1 MVWVKFKTWMDDVVI
16 CYTHNTCK
24 QWSSNKNIIRV
35 TSIADFY
42 ICTSMF
48 KKHSSCCVL
57 SDLCHFQW
65 VLVLLWSTRT
75 CKTRDF
81 HLLSWLGDWR
91 QMLFKFTSLKTLSR
105 PPISPEKNLEHSAH
119 QKSSFTENSF
129 WNRCNFIFVWKVIQM
144 TLSGNFIPS
153 G

>member
-42 ICTSMF
+42 ISTSMF
-48 KKHSSCCVL
+48 KKHSSCCCFKWSL
-57 SDLCHFQW
+57 SLPMSSCF
-65 VLVLLWSTRT
+65 VVE
-75 CKTRDF
+75 CKNMQDGRL
-81 HLLSWLGDWR
+81 HLLFWLGDWR

-105 PPISPEKNLEHSAH
+105 PPVLPEKNLEHSTH
-119 QKSSFTENSF
+119 QKSFFE
-129 WNRCNFIFVWKVIQM
+129 WKFFLEQM
-144 TLSGNFIPS
+144 
-153 G
+153 